1 MPSSAAD
8 IHVVAGVFEPVF
20 VWRCMLEPEASG
32 FDFNKTH
39 SARCHMK
46 NNALFLGVVLA
57 ASTISALATDDVS
70 YKSDVYPVLHDY
82 CLNCHEPGGKG
93 YEASGL
99 DMSTY
104 ASLMKGTKFG
114 AVIKPGDSFSS
125 VLIQLVEGRAHPVI
139 KMPFE
144 INGGLSARKIGVL
157 KRWVAQGAKDN

>member
-1 MPSSAAD
+1 
-8 IHVVAGVFEPVF
+8 
-20 VWRCMLEPEASG
+20 
-32 FDFNKTH
+32 
-39 SARCHMK
+39 MK
-46 NNALFLGVVLA
+46 SKVLFFGLILA
-57 ASTISALATDDVS
+57 ASAVHAEQNVS

-99 DMSTY
+99 DMTTY

-125 VLIQLVEGRAHPVI
+125 VLIQLIEGRAHPAI

-144 INGGLSARKIGVL
+144 MKGGLPDQKILML
-157 KRWVAQGAKDN
+157 KRWVTQGAKDN